1 MQDKLSEISTQ
12 MIERYSER
20 YHDLGYDV
28 RTLGWGSVEQQA
40 YRFEQTLEALQ
51 SKPEKEILDIGCGF
65 GDYLATIKA
74 SNYAFQKYIGWD
86 LNPDLI
92 QEAQKIW
99 KDTPNVSFQVKNL
112 NTLPKSESVADIGV
126 MLGVL
131 NLNLSDKL
139 DNYEYSKKMI
149 STAFG
154 FVRELLVVDFLSL
167 QYAPNY
173 PKEDFVFYH
182 DPLKMLEFAFELTPN
197 VLLKHN
203 YAPIPQREFMLY
215 LYK

>member
-1 MQDKLSEISTQ
+1 
-12 MIERYSER
+12 
-20 YHDLGYDV
+20 V
-28 RTLGWGSVEQQA
+28 
-40 YRFEQTLEALQ
+40 
-51 SKPEKEILDIGCGF
+51 
-65 GDYLATIKA
+65 
-74 SNYAFQKYIGWD
+74 
-86 LNPDLI
+86 
-92 QEAQKIW
+92 
-99 KDTPNVSFQVKNL
+99 
-112 NTLPKSESVADIGV
+112 
-126 MLGVL
+126 
-131 NLNLSDKL
+131 
-139 DNYEYSKKMI
+139 
-149 STAFG
+149 